1 MQDHRVS
8 FSFPEQIK
16 FTKGPGGFGLRF
28 GGAANQVE
36 GQQFGLGVFIAG
48 VKPGGAG
55 AAALAANSEV
65 EVGFQIVTLN
75 GQDMTTASTAEL
87 AAALKSIGN
96 ELELE
101 CVKNAALFD
110 TYSKGKAEKVVRVTK
125 NAAGF
130 GLRFGG
136 AANLSEGDE

>member
-55 AAALAANSEV
+55 AAADDGV
-65 EVGFQIVTLN
+65 
-75 GQDMTTASTAEL
+75 AET
-87 AAALKSIGN
+87 
-96 ELELE
+96 
-101 CVKNAALFD
+101 ALFIP
-110 TYSKGKAEKVVRVTK
+110 Y
-125 NAAGF
+125 
-130 GLRFGG
+130 LW
-136 AANLSEGDE
+136 LM